1 ASRLLFIAGA
11 IGYRWFVVW
20 LGLQHGIWF
29 TSSAAYLPGR
39 IDQFACGMAAA
50 CLVAHARLGP
60 GFFRKSTVVLAGL
73 LALACLVL
81 VGRNTSTQLDFWFV
95 FGPTI
100 AGVAIALFIASVGA
114 YAKHHAKSAPDAAKS
129 RLTRTLL
136 LLGDA
141 SLSIYLWH

>member
-1 ASRLLFIAGA
+1 
-11 IGYRWFVVW
+11 
-20 LGLQHGIWF
+20 
-29 TSSAAYLPGR
+29 
-39 IDQFACGMAAA
+39 
-50 CLVAHARLGP
+50 
-60 GFFRKSTVVLAGL
+60 
-73 LALACLVL
+73 
-81 VGRNTSTQLDFWFV
+81 GRNTSTQLDFWFV

-141 SLSIYLWH
+141 SLSIYLWHTFCIDLALGVAARFALDATERAKLLCGTVPVALGISILTYRIVEAPVIALSKTPAWRSRVRSFVARVSALLQRREGRRGR